1 MALLRELSYS
11 EYLQFA
17 SKHNKVVIEDRE
29 IKLEP
34 IDVKRLKPSTKELTD
49 TSTTVW
55 SFPRR
60 GSWATHRGDYRG
72 NWAPQI
78 PRALIEKYSRP
89 GEVVLDPMVGSGTT
103 CVEARLLGRNCIGVD
118 VNYNSAILA
127 LHRLYWLEEYARRWI
142 GPVKPVEVENVEKS
156 WSKIYHGDAR
166 SISLIQD
173 SSADLV
179 AVHPPYWNIIKYG
192 QDGKAEGD
200 LSRARTLEEYVKL
213 MSEVASELYRVLKRG
228 GYLGILIGDTRIRKH
243 YIPVSHS
250 VLQVFLKA
258 GFLLKEEVIK
268 VQHKMKTTREV
279 WSKMKEKD
287 FLLIYHEKLYIF
299 RKPADASDAVKHK
312 SSGKLLLLT

>member
-1 MALLRELSYS
+1 
-11 EYLQFA
+11 
-17 SKHNKVVIEDRE
+17 
-29 IKLEP
+29 
-34 IDVKRLKPSTKELTD
+34 
-49 TSTTVW
+49 
-55 SFPRR
+55 
-60 GSWATHRGDYRG
+60 
-72 NWAPQI
+72 
-78 PRALIEKYSRP
+78 
-89 GEVVLDPMVGSGTT
+89 
-103 CVEARLLGRNCIGVD
+103 
-118 VNYNSAILA
+118 
-127 LHRLYWLEEYARRWI
+127 
-142 GPVKPVEVENVEKS
+142 
-156 WSKIYHGDAR
+156 
-166 SISLIQD
+166 ISLLQD